1 MFIPNVSAIHHIRKL
16 KSFKWAPTHQD
27 IQKITFQKKSRGV
40 LSFFAPVRN
49 SNEFLFQRQAQI
61 NCKREDI
68 KYPGQSQILS
78 SPPRKKSI
86 KCKAPKITTKTFAK
100 AESVVCTCSFSQSA
114 GTIPAQTWEN
124 EREREKSEGEAFFW
138 NHRQR
143 WLPSES
149 CRALQPAVVGER
161 EGPRARRRESQRGR
175 ERLLSDAFTHTHTPA
190 FP

>member
-16 KSFKWAPTHQD
+16 KSFKWAPTHQA

-86 KCKAPKITTKTFAK
+86 KCKAPKITIKTFAK

-124 EREREKSEGEAFFW
+124 ERERERKVRAKLSFEITDSVGC
-138 NHRQR
+138 RQNRAVHCNRR
-143 WLPSES
+143 WLESERV
-149 CRALQPAVVGER
+149 RARGGER
-161 EGPRARRRESQRGR
+161 ASAGGSDCYQM
-175 ERLLSDAFTHTHTPA
+175 LSHTHTPA